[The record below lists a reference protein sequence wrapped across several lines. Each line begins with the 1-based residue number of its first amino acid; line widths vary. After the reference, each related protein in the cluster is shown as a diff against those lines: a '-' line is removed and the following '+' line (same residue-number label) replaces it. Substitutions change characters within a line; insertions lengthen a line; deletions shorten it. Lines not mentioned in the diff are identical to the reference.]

1 MIINNFVPAEKI
13 FENYNSLNINNSSN
27 IDNNSKTSNSFQD
40 AFKESL
46 DKLNEK
52 QIEADNITNDFIA
65 GKDVEVHEMMLSM
78 EETKM
83 SLQLAIQVRNKVVEA
98 VQELTRMQL

>member
-1 MIINNFVPAEKI
+1 MIVNNFVPSEKV
-13 FENYNSLNINNSSN
+13 FESSLNINN
-27 IDNNSKTSNSFQD
+27 IKTSPSEKNFQSALKD
-40 AFKESL
+40 SL

-52 QIEADNITNDFIA
+52 QINADNITNDFIS

-78 EETKM
+78 EEAKM

>member
-78 EETKM
+78 EEAKM

>member
-13 FENYNSLNINNSSN
+13 FENYNSLNINNNSN

-78 EETKM
+78 EEAKM

>member
-1 MIINNFVPAEKI
+1 MIINKFVPEEKI
-13 FENYNSLNINNSSN
+13 FENYNISNIKNSLNI
-27 IDNNSKTSNSFQD
+27 DNSKSSNSFQD
-40 AFKESL
+40 TLKESL
-46 DKLNEK
+46 NKLNEK

-65 GKDVEVHEMMLSM
+65 GKDVEVHEMMLST
-78 EETKM
+78 EEAKM

>member
-1 MIINNFVPAEKI
+1 MIVNNFVPSEKV
-13 FENYNSLNINNSSN
+13 FESSLNINN
-27 IDNNSKTSNSFQD
+27 IKTSPSEKKFQSALKD
-40 AFKESL
+40 SL

-52 QIEADNITNDFIA
+52 QINADNITNDFIS

-78 EETKM
+78 EESKM